1 MPMIDIHHCKFP
13 RAVED
18 GPCAQ
23 AAHDMFHAAQTGTG
37 HGLPEIKLDTAVT
50 TVLQRALR
58 TARLKRGFETTLEI
72 LANEHRGLAKLQKKT
87 GQSQKARVSRLILA
101 SSDASERLLR
111 EIALALERNTPRVL
125 ALGLL
130 ADSATLGSLLYGPDT
145 HVKVLLLDHKEAVA
159 EMLIAAAQQHIAS
172 NSLE

>member
-1 MPMIDIHHCKFP
+1 MLDIHHCKFP

-23 AAHDMFHAAQTGTG
+23 AAHDMFQAAQTGTG
-37 HGLPEIKLDTAVT
+37 HGLPEIKLDAAIT

-72 LANEHRGLAKLQKKT
+72 LANEHRGLAKLQNKT

-159 EMLIAAAQQHIAS
+159 EMLIAAAQQHAES
-172 NSLE
+172 NSLG